1 MNVVAIIF
9 GILAIILIV
18 LTAIIP
24 IVGAVF
30 AWIGG
35 GIAVIGVVF
44 GLLSDRTNGRNV
56 SIFALVL
63 AVLRLAIGGGIF

>member
-9 GILAIILIV
+9 GILAIIVIV
-18 LTAIIP
+18 VPAILP
-24 IVGAVF
+24 VVGAVF

-35 GIAVIGVVF
+35 GVAVIGVVF